1 MNKKVKVCNRCIMD
15 ETAENI
21 FFDEADNCNFCNDYI
36 NKLNKSIYM
45 SKDRD
50 IELNKIL
57 TKIKEDGKNKEY
69 DCIMGVSGGLDSS
82 YLLLKAVEFGLRP
95 LAVHLDNG
103 WNSELA
109 VKNIDNL
116 VKKLDVDLYT
126 HVINWEEFKGLQ
138 KAFFNADV
146 IDIELLTDHAII
158 SIMYKLANK
167 YNIKYMLPGT
177 NISNEGMDM
186 PENWNHFKW
195 DITNIKD
202 IYNKFGAKKSLKTY
216 PSMSVLKYFYYSKV
230 RKIEWVS
237 LLDYMDFDKNTSL
250 KILKEKVDYVP
261 YEKKHYE
268 SVFTRFYQGY
278 ILPNKFNIDK
288 RKLHYSTLICSGQ
301 ISKEEVLIQMKNNPY
316 DNKTQLEED
325 KEFVL
330 KKLSFTEVEFE
341 DYMKRPGKLHS
352 EYASNIWVLDFYKK
366 FIKRND

>member
-1 MNKKVKVCNRCIMD
+1 MKNELQVCNRCIMD
-15 ETAENI
+15 TTAENI
-21 FFDEADNCNFCNDYI
+21 IFDEHGTCNFCNDYI
-36 NKLNKSIYM
+36 DKLNKSIYM

-50 IELNKIL
+50 FELDNIL
-57 TKIKEDGKNKEY
+57 AQIKENGKGKEY

-82 YLLLKAVEFGLRP
+82 YLLLKAVEYGLRP

-116 VKKLDVDLYT
+116 IKKLNVDLYT
-126 HVINWEEFKGLQ
+126 HVIDWEEFKSLQ
-138 KAFFNADV
+138 KSFFDADV

-158 SIMYKLANK
+158 SIMYGLANK
-167 YNIKYMLPGT
+167 YNVKYMLPGT

-186 PENWNHFKW
+186 PQGWNHFKW
-195 DITNIKD
+195 DVTNIKD
-202 IYNKFGAKKSLKTY
+202 INNKFGEKKRLKTY
-216 PSMSVLKYFYYSKV
+216 PFMSVVKYFYYSKV
-230 RKIEWVS
+230 KKIQWIS

-250 KILKEKVDYVP
+250 EILKEKVNYVP

-301 ISKEEVLIQMKNNPY
+301 LSREVVLDEMKKNPY
-316 DNKTQLEED
+316 DNPNQFNED

-330 KKLSFTEVEFE
+330 KKLSFTDNEFNE
-341 DYMKRPGKLHS
+341 YMSRPKKMHA
-352 EYASNIWVLDFYKK
+352 EYKSNVWILELYRKYFK
-366 FIKRND
+366 